1 MQGSLTEV
9 IAESR
14 ELSGSSASKKL
25 RRSGK
30 VPGIVY
36 GSDEKPV
43 LIQLD
48 HNQISLALDVESF
61 HSSILELSIGSSKEK
76 VLLRDY
82 QMHPFKRQVNH
93 IDFQRVDEKK
103 RLHTNVPLHFIGEEN
118 SPAVKMAGGLISHIL
133 NDVEITCLPKDLPSF
148 IEIDLSDLEIGNSLH
163 ISQISFPNGVEP
175 VLHGQ
180 DDPVVVSAIKP
191 KGGAAEDEQESDVES
206 TESVAPDGTDG
217 SATGS
222 GESDTSSG

>member
-1 MQGSLTEV
+1 MQGSVTDV

-14 ELSGSSASKKL
+14 QLRGSSASRKL
-25 RRSGK
+25 RKSGK

-36 GSDEKPV
+36 GSNEKPT

-61 HSSILELSIGSSKEK
+61 HSSILDLKIGKSKEK

-103 RLHTNVPLHFIGEEN
+103 RIHTNVPLHFIGEEN

-163 ISQISFPNGVEP
+163 ISQLSFPSGVKP

-180 DDPVVVSAIKP
+180 DDPVVVTAIKP
-191 KGGAAEDEQESDVES
+191 KGVAAEDEEASDAEE
-206 TESVAPDGTDG
+206 TDLPPEGADGN
-217 SATGS
+217 ATGS
-222 GESDTSSG
+222 GESDESSS

>member
-1 MQGSLTEV
+1 MQGSVTEV
-9 IAESR
+9 TAESR

-61 HSSILELSIGSSKEK
+61 HSSILELKIGNLKEK

-103 RLHTNVPLHFIGEEN
+103 RIHTNVPLHFIGEEN
-118 SPAVKMAGGLISHIL
+118 SPAVKLSGGLISHIL
-133 NDVEITCLPKDLPSF
+133 NDVEITCLPKDLPGF
-148 IEIDLSDLEIGNSLH
+148 IEIDISDLEIGNSLH
-163 ISQISFPNGVEP
+163 ISQLSFPKGVEP

-180 DDPVVVSAIKP
+180 DDPVVVTAIKP
-191 KGGAAEDEQESDVES
+191 KGGTTEDEEDSDSAADTASLSEESDS
-206 TESVAPDGTDG
+206 
-217 SATGS
+217 SAAGS
-222 GESDTSSG
+222 GESEVNSG

>member
-1 MQGSLTEV
+1 MQGNVTEV

-14 ELSGSSASKKL
+14 ELNGSSASKKL

-36 GSDEKPV
+36 GSDDKPT

-61 HSSILELSIGSSKEK
+61 HSSILELKIGNSNQK

-82 QMHPFKRQVNH
+82 QMHPFKRRVNH

-103 RLHTNVPLHFIGEEN
+103 RIHTNVPLHFIGEED

-133 NDVEITCLPKDLPSF
+133 NDVEISCLPKDLPIF
-148 IEIDLSDLEIGNSLH
+148 IEID
-163 ISQISFPNGVEP
+163 
-175 VLHGQ
+175 
-180 DDPVVVSAIKP
+180 
-191 KGGAAEDEQESDVES
+191 
-206 TESVAPDGTDG
+206 
-217 SATGS
+217 
-222 GESDTSSG
+222 

>member
-1 MQGSLTEV
+1 MQGSVTEV

-14 ELSGSSASKKL
+14 ELNGSSASKKL

-36 GSDEKPV
+36 GSDGKPT

-61 HSSILELSIGSSKEK
+61 HSSILELKIGNSNEK

-103 RLHTNVPLHFIGEEN
+103 RIHKLYSILREELYF
-118 SPAVKMAGGLISHIL
+118 STVVKEEDEVMEKRKDI
-133 NDVEITCLPKDLPSF
+133 KDLKFIPSF
-148 IEIDLSDLEIGNSLH
+148 NVMEEVKTKYNKRYLI
-163 ISQISFPNGVEP
+163 QIV
-175 VLHGQ
+175 
-180 DDPVVVSAIKP
+180 
-191 KGGAAEDEQESDVES
+191 
-206 TESVAPDGTDG
+206 
-217 SATGS
+217 
-222 GESDTSSG
+222 

>member
-1 MQGSLTEV
+1 MQGSVTEV

-14 ELSGSSASKKL
+14 EFRGSSASKKL
-25 RRSGK
+25 RRAGK

-36 GSDEKPV
+36 GSEEKPM

-61 HSSILELSIGSSKEK
+61 HSSILEIKIGSVKEK

-103 RLHTNVPLHFIGEEN
+103 RIHTNVPLQFIGEEN
-118 SPAVKMAGGLISHIL
+118 SPAVKMSGGLISHIL

-148 IEIDLSDLEIGNSLH
+148 IEIDLSDIEIGNSLH
-163 ISQISFPNGVEP
+163 ISQLSFPNGVEP

-180 DDPVVVSAIKP
+180 DDPVVVTAIKP
-191 KGGAAEDEQESDVES
+191 KGTAAEDEDESD
-206 TESVAPDGTDG
+206 TEETDSASDGTADG
-217 SATGS
+217 NIASS
-222 GESDTSSG
+222 GESDSSSG

>member
-1 MQGSLTEV
+1 MQGSVTEV

-36 GSDEKPV
+36 GSDDKPT

-61 HSSILELSIGSSKEK
+61 HSSILELKIGNSNEK

-82 QMHPFKRQVNH
+82 QMHPLKDKLTISISNGLMKRKES
-93 IDFQRVDEKK
+93 I
-103 RLHTNVPLHFIGEEN
+103 LM
-118 SPAVKMAGGLISHIL
+118 SPAFYWRGGFS
-133 NDVEITCLPKDLPSF
+133 CR
-148 IEIDLSDLEIGNSLH
+148 
-163 ISQISFPNGVEP
+163 
-175 VLHGQ
+175 
-180 DDPVVVSAIKP
+180 
-191 KGGAAEDEQESDVES
+191 
-206 TESVAPDGTDG
+206 
-217 SATGS
+217 
-222 GESDTSSG
+222 

>member
-1 MQGSLTEV
+1 MQGSVTEV

-36 GSDEKPV
+36 GSDDKPI

-61 HSSILELSIGSSKEK
+61 HSSILELKIGNSNEK

-103 RLHTNVPLHFIGEEN
+103 RIHTNVPLHFIGEEN
-118 SPAVKMAGGLISHIL
+118 SPAVKLAGGLISHIL

-148 IEIDLSDLEIGNSLH
+148 IEIDLSDLELGNSLH
-163 ISQISFPNGVEP
+163 ISQLSFPDGVEP

-180 DDPVVVSAIKP
+180 DDPVVVTAIKP
-191 KGGAAEDEQESDVES
+191 KGAAAEEDEQNSEIEQ
-206 TESVAPDGTDG
+206 TESAPEGVDGD
-217 SATGS
+217 ATGS
-222 GESDTSSG
+222 GESEESSG

>member
-1 MQGSLTEV
+1 MQGSVTEV

-14 ELSGSSASKKL
+14 ESNGSSASKKL

-36 GSDEKPV
+36 GSDETPI

-61 HSSILELSIGSSKEK
+61 HSSILELKIGNSNQK

-103 RLHTNVPLHFIGEEN
+103 RIHTNVPLHFIGEED

-133 NDVEITCLPKDLPSF
+133 NDVEISCLPKDLPRF
-148 IEIDLSDLEIGNSLH
+148 IEIDISDLEIGDSLH
-163 ISQISFPNGVEP
+163 ISQLSFPDGVDP

-180 DDPVVVSAIKP
+180 DDPVVVTAIKP
-191 KGGAAEDEQESDVES
+191 KGASAEDEQESDLGE
-206 TESVAPDGTDG
+206 TDLLPDGTDG
-217 SATGS
+217 NATGS
-222 GESDTSSG
+222 GESDESSS

>member
-1 MQGSLTEV
+1 MQGSVTEV

-14 ELSGSSASKKL
+14 ELNGSSASKKL

-36 GSDEKPV
+36 GSDEKPI
-43 LIQLD
+43 LIQLE

-61 HSSILELSIGSSKEK
+61 HSSILELKIGNSNQK

-82 QMHPFKRQVNH
+82 QLHPFKRQVNH

-103 RLHTNVPLHFIGEEN
+103 RIHTNVPLHFIGEED

-133 NDVEITCLPKDLPSF
+133 NDVEISCLPKDLPRF
-148 IEIDLSDLEIGNSLH
+148 IEIDISDLEIGDSLH
-163 ISQISFPNGVEP
+163 ISQLSFPDGVDP

-180 DDPVVVSAIKP
+180 DDPVVVTAIKP
-191 KGGAAEDEQESDVES
+191 KGASAEDEQESDLGE
-206 TESVAPDGTDG
+206 TDLLPDGTDG
-217 SATGS
+217 SVTGS
-222 GESDTSSG
+222 GESDESSN

>member
-61 HSSILELSIGSSKEK
+61 HSSILELSIGSAKEK

-103 RLHTNVPLHFIGEEN
+103 RLHTNIPLHFIGEED

-133 NDVEITCLPKDLPSF
+133 NEVEITCLPKDLPSF

-163 ISQISFPNGVEP
+163 ISQLSFPDGVEP

-191 KGGAAEDEQESDVES
+191 KGVAAEDEQESDVEDTDS
-206 TESVAPDGTDG
+206 AAADGTD
-217 SATGS
+217 SNTTGS
-222 GESDTSSG
+222 GESDVSSG

>member
-1 MQGSLTEV
+1 MQGSVTEV

-14 ELSGSSASKKL
+14 ESNGSSASKKL

-36 GSDEKPV
+36 GSDEKPI

-61 HSSILELSIGSSKEK
+61 HSSILELKIGNSNQK

-103 RLHTNVPLHFIGEEN
+103 RIHTNVPLHFIGEED

-133 NDVEITCLPKDLPSF
+133 NDVEISCLPKDLPRF
-148 IEIDLSDLEIGNSLH
+148 IEIDISDLEIGDSLH
-163 ISQISFPNGVEP
+163 ISQLSFPDGVDP

-180 DDPVVVSAIKP
+180 DDPVVVTAIKP
-191 KGGAAEDEQESDVES
+191 KGASAEDEQESDLGE
-206 TESVAPDGTDG
+206 TDLLPDGTDG
-217 SATGS
+217 SVTGS
-222 GESDTSSG
+222 GESDESSN

>member
-1 MQGSLTEV
+1 MQGSVTEV

-14 ELSGSSASKKL
+14 DASGSSESKKL

-48 HNQISLALDVESF
+48 HNQIALALDVESF
-61 HSSILELSIGSSKEK
+61 HSSILNLKIGKSKEK

-103 RLHTNVPLHFIGEEN
+103 RIHTNVPLHFIGEE
-118 SPAVKMAGGLISHIL
+118 
-133 NDVEITCLPKDLPSF
+133 TLPP
-148 IEIDLSDLEIGNSLH
+148 LSWLE
-163 ISQISFPNGVEP
+163 
-175 VLHGQ
+175 
-180 DDPVVVSAIKP
+180 D
-191 KGGAAEDEQESDVES
+191 
-206 TESVAPDGTDG
+206 
-217 SATGS
+217 
-222 GESDTSSG
+222 

>member
-1 MQGSLTEV
+1 MQGRVTEV

-36 GSDEKPV
+36 GSDETPV

-48 HNQISLALDVESF
+48 HNQISLALDVEAF
-61 HSSILELSIGSSKEK
+61 HSSILELKIGKSKEK

-103 RLHTNVPLHFIGEEN
+103 RIHTNVPLHFIGEED

-133 NDVEITCLPKDLPSF
+133 NDVEISCLPKDLPSF
-148 IEIDLSDLEIGNSLH
+148 IEIDLSALEIGNSLH
-163 ISQISFPNGVEP
+163 ISQLNFPDGVDP

-180 DDPVVVSAIKP
+180 DDPVVVTAIKP
-191 KGGAAEDEQESDVES
+191 KGGATEDEQESGAEE
-206 TESVAPDGTDG
+206 TQLAPDGTDVNT
-217 SATGS
+217 TGS
-222 GESDTSSG
+222 GESEESSS

>member
-1 MQGSLTEV
+1 MQGSVTEV

-14 ELSGSSASKKL
+14 ESNGSSASKKL

-36 GSDEKPV
+36 GSDEKPI

-61 HSSILELSIGSSKEK
+61 HSSILELKIGKLNQK

-103 RLHTNVPLHFIGEEN
+103 RIHTNVPLHFIGEED

-133 NDVEITCLPKDLPSF
+133 NDVEISCLPKDLPRF
-148 IEIDLSDLEIGNSLH
+148 IEIDISDLEIGDSLH
-163 ISQISFPNGVEP
+163 ISQLSFPDGVDP

-180 DDPVVVSAIKP
+180 DDPVVVTAIKP
-191 KGGAAEDEQESDVES
+191 KGASAEDEQEPDLGE
-206 TESVAPDGTDG
+206 TDLLPDGTDG
-217 SATGS
+217 SVTGS
-222 GESDTSSG
+222 GKSDESSS

>member
-1 MQGSLTEV
+1 MQGSVTEV

-14 ELSGSSASKKL
+14 ELNGSSASKKL

-30 VPGIVY
+30 VPGIVH
-36 GSDEKPV
+36 GSDGKPT

-61 HSSILELSIGSSKEK
+61 HSSILELKIGNSNEK

-103 RLHTNVPLHFIGEEN
+103 ESILTSPCILLEKRIPL
-118 SPAVKMAGGLISHIL
+118 P
-133 NDVEITCLPKDLPSF
+133 
-148 IEIDLSDLEIGNSLH
+148 LSWLGD
-163 ISQISFPNGVEP
+163 
-175 VLHGQ
+175 
-180 DDPVVVSAIKP
+180 
-191 KGGAAEDEQESDVES
+191 
-206 TESVAPDGTDG
+206 
-217 SATGS
+217 
-222 GESDTSSG
+222 

>member
-1 MQGSLTEV
+1 MQGSVTEV

-14 ELSGSSASKKL
+14 ESNGSSASKKL

-36 GSDEKPV
+36 GSDEKPI

-61 HSSILELSIGSSKEK
+61 HSSILELKIGNSNQK

-103 RLHTNVPLHFIGEEN
+103 RIHTNVPLHFIGEED

-133 NDVEITCLPKDLPSF
+133 NDVEISCLPKDLPRF
-148 IEIDLSDLEIGNSLH
+148 IEIDISDLEIGDSLH
-163 ISQISFPNGVEP
+163 ISQLSFPDGVDP

-180 DDPVVVSAIKP
+180 DDPVVVTAIKP
-191 KGGAAEDEQESDVES
+191 KGASAEDEQEPDLGE
-206 TESVAPDGTDG
+206 TDLLPDGTDG
-217 SATGS
+217 SVTGS
-222 GESDTSSG
+222 GKSDESSS

>member
-1 MQGSLTEV
+1 MQGSVTEV

-30 VPGIVY
+30 VPGVVY
-36 GSDEKPV
+36 GSDDKPT

-61 HSSILELSIGSSKEK
+61 HSSILELKIGNSNEK

-82 QMHPFKRQVNH
+82 QLHPFKRQVNH

-103 RLHTNVPLHFIGEEN
+103 RIHTNVPLHFIGEED

-133 NDVEITCLPKDLPSF
+133 NDVEISCLPKDLPNF

-163 ISQISFPNGVEP
+163 ISQLSFPDGVEP

-180 DDPVVVSAIKP
+180 DDPVVVTAIKP
-191 KGGAAEDEQESDVES
+191 KGASAEDEQESDSE
-206 TESVAPDGTDG
+206 EADMAPDGTDG
-217 SATGS
+217 NAADSGGS
-222 GESDTSSG
+222 DESSG

>member
-1 MQGSLTEV
+1 MQGSITEV

-14 ELSGSSASKKL
+14 ELIGSSASKKL

-36 GSDEKPV
+36 GSDDKPT

-61 HSSILELSIGSSKEK
+61 HSSILELKIGNSNEK

-103 RLHTNVPLHFIGEEN
+103 RIHTNVPLHFIGEED

-133 NDVEITCLPKDLPSF
+133 NDVEISCLPKDLPSF
-148 IEIDLSDLEIGNSLH
+148 IEIDLSALEIGNSLH
-163 ISQISFPNGVEP
+163 ISQLNFPEGVDP

-180 DDPVVVSAIKP
+180 DDPVVVTAIKP
-191 KGGAAEDEQESDVES
+191 KGGATEDEQESGAEE
-206 TESVAPDGTDG
+206 TQLAPDGTDVNT
-217 SATGS
+217 TGS
-222 GESDTSSG
+222 GESEESSS

>member
-1 MQGSLTEV
+1 MQGSVTEV

-14 ELSGSSASKKL
+14 ELNGSSASKKL

-36 GSDEKPV
+36 GSDEKPI

-61 HSSILELSIGSSKEK
+61 HSSILELKIGNSNQK

-103 RLHTNVPLHFIGEEN
+103 RIHTNVPLHFIGEED

-133 NDVEITCLPKDLPSF
+133 NDVEISCLPKDLPSF
-148 IEIDLSDLEIGNSLH
+148 IEIDLSALEIGNSLH
-163 ISQISFPNGVEP
+163 ISQLNFPEGVDP

-180 DDPVVVSAIKP
+180 DDPVVVTAIKP
-191 KGGAAEDEQESDVES
+191 KGGATEDEQESGAEE
-206 TESVAPDGTDG
+206 TQLAPDGTDVNT
-217 SATGS
+217 TGS
-222 GESDTSSG
+222 GESEESSS

>member
-1 MQGSLTEV
+1 MKT
-9 IAESR
+9 I
-14 ELSGSSASKKL
+14 
-25 RRSGK
+25 
-30 VPGIVY
+30 
-36 GSDEKPV
+36 

-61 HSSILELSIGSSKEK
+61 IPPFGIKNWESKEK

-103 RLHTNVPLHFIGEEN
+103 RIHTNVPLHFIGEEN
-118 SPAVKMAGGLISHIL
+118 SPAVKLAGGLISHIL
-133 NDVEITCLPKDLPSF
+133 NDIEITCLPKDLPSF

-163 ISQISFPNGVEP
+163 ISQLSFPDGVDP

-180 DDPVVVSAIKP
+180 DDPVVVTAIKP
-191 KGGAAEDEQESDVES
+191 KEGRRG
-206 TESVAPDGTDG
+206 
-217 SATGS
+217 
-222 GESDTSSG
+222 

>member
-1 MQGSLTEV
+1 MQGSVTEV

-36 GSDEKPV
+36 GSDDKPI

-61 HSSILELSIGSSKEK
+61 HSSILELKIGNSNEK

-103 RLHTNVPLHFIGEEN
+103 RIHTNVPLHFIGEED

-133 NDVEITCLPKDLPSF
+133 NDVEISCLPKDLPSF

-163 ISQISFPNGVEP
+163 ISQLSFPDGVDP

-180 DDPVVVSAIKP
+180 DDPVVVTAIKP
-191 KGGAAEDEQESDVES
+191 KGVAAEDEQDSGIEGTDL
-206 TESVAPDGTDG
+206 APDGTDG
-217 SATGS
+217 NATDS
-222 GESDTSSG
+222 GDSDESSS